1 MTAAN
6 EGPRKGPR
14 RHLTLAEV
22 CEDLGIAPS
31 TFYDWR
37 AKKKAP
43 PSFKIPNGELRFRRA
58 DYEKWLS
65 ALYEEAA

>member
-1 MTAAN
+1 MTTVK
-6 EGPRKGPR
+6 ESPRKGAA
-14 RHLTLAEV
+14 RHLTLAEI
-22 CEDLGIAPS
+22 CEDLRISPS

-58 DYEKWLS
+58 DYEDWL
-65 ALYEEAA
+65 ATLDGEAA